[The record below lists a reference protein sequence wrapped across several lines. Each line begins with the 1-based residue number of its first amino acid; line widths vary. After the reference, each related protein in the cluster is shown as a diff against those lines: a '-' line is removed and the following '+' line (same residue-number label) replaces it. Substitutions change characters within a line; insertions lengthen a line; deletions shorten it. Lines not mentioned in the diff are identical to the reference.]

1 MQSNDYSE
9 SRSIAAAYR
18 SVRRGN
24 TIAVST
30 VAIDHQY
37 GSNYGAG
44 MAQVLDIAPLRSLVA
59 VADCG
64 GFHRAGAALH
74 LSQSAVSQH
83 LRRIEAVIGQTV
95 VERSG
100 RGMVFTEVGHQVL
113 RHARAIL
120 AAHDAALDDLGATEH
135 TLLTIGATEHGA
147 DVMLAGLSSALRE
160 RLPDRR
166 VRFRLDR
173 NVSLADSI
181 ERGLVDLAIMLD
193 GAALDRANAS
203 GLIRLQWVSARTF
216 AASARDPLPLVIF
229 SEPCTLREPAFS
241 ILESHHVAYEVA
253 AECGDLAGLYA
264 AVRSGL
270 GVALLPMIGK
280 LPDGLCLAEGLPPG
294 NFASILVRGRAGID
308 PDVLR
313 TVDAAVRDVLAA
325 EN

>member
-1 MQSNDYSE
+1 VAQS
-9 SRSIAAAYR
+9 
-18 SVRRGN
+18 
-24 TIAVST
+24 
-30 VAIDHQY
+30 
-37 GSNYGAG
+37 
-44 MAQVLDIAPLRSLVA
+44 LDIAPLRSLVA

-64 GFHRAGAALH
+64 GFHRAAAALH
-74 LSQSAVSQH
+74 LSQSAVSQQ

-100 RGMVFTEVGHQVL
+100 RGVVFTEAGHKVL

-120 AAHDAALDDLGATEH
+120 AAHDAALDDLGATEPA
-135 TLLTIGATEHGA
+135 LLTIGATEHGA
-147 DVMLAGLSSALRE
+147 DVMLAGLTSALRE

-181 ERGLVDLAIMLD
+181 DRGLVDLAIMLD
-193 GAALDRANAS
+193 GAGLDRANAS
-203 GLIRLQWVSARTF
+203 GLVRLQWISARTVT
-216 AASARDPLPLVIF
+216 ASTRDPLPLVIF

-241 ILESHHVAYEVA
+241 VLEKRDIAYEIA
-253 AECGDLAGLYA
+253 AECGDLSGLYA

-280 LPDGLCLAEGLPPG
+280 LPDGVCLAEGLPPV
-294 NFASILVRGRAGID
+294 NSASILVRGRAGID
-308 PDVLR
+308 PEVLS